1 MTSNVYIN
9 VSGTWKQADDVYVN
23 VSGTWKTATEVQAR
37 ISSEWKG
44 VASGGG
50 GASGLPTYSQ
60 IVGLD
65 YVDFTLPTI
74 SVVTSKSSIDGFTL
88 DNVDFTLP
96 VIGITNTN

>member
-1 MTSNVYIN
+1 MTSNVYVN
-9 VSGTWKQADDVYVN
+9 VSGAWKQADNVYVN

-37 ISSEWKG
+37 ISNEWKG
-44 VASGGG
+44 DTGGSG
-50 GASGLPTYSQ
+50 ATGLPTYLQ

-74 SVVTSKSSIDGFTL
+74 SVVTSKSSIDGFSL

-96 VIGITNTN
+96 VIGITNTG